1 MLGHHHLLL
10 GAACYLALWRHPV
23 STPLGQ
29 LGAPVLGGPSLDGT
43 PSLALIGTSLALAS
57 ASALGPDLDK
67 AGSSIARAGGWGT
80 GALAWGLEHTL
91 HHRGPLHSL
100 LATIAVALLGNAVGA
115 PLGVTDLGAVVGF
128 GWMAHLLGDIGT
140 RRGIPLFWPVPLH
153 VRPPVTFTTGTWQ
166 EVVVLAGALAVC
178 LAWGVQDLLGQLF
191 S

>member
-67 AGSSIARAGGWGT
+67 AGGQREATPRAPE
-80 GALAWGLEHTL
+80 LVI
-91 HHRGPLHSL
+91 R
-100 LATIAVALLGNAVGA
+100 N
-115 PLGVTDLGAVVGF
+115 
-128 GWMAHLLGDIGT
+128 T
-140 RRGIPLFWPVPLH
+140 RLRSRSPG
-153 VRPPVTFTTGTWQ
+153 
-166 EVVVLAGALAVC
+166 
-178 LAWGVQDLLGQLF
+178 
-191 S
+191 